1 MIRLRVGYLPA
12 LAVAGAGFLG
22 CGDADR
28 FAGAPPDLPVARDT
42 VTVDSTA
49 VAAPDTVRAD
59 TAAAARSGT
68 ASPSGIAFT
77 VDSIRAEIVRLTTAV
92 ERLQP
97 DSPPAEP
104 AGLLQPAAARL
115 DTVQS
120 GDTGDRVRETAET
133 VRNFGL
139 RTFWAILL
147 LALSWLVIR
156 GAVWLLEVLAERSA
170 SRRLLF
176 KKLIPLVRLVIW
188 GAVLYLIV
196 AVVFNVDR
204 SGLLA
209 ATAALGVGI
218 GFAAQGVLKNL
229 FGGLII
235 IFDQPFQVG
244 DKIKVGGT
252 YGEVVAIGMRSTR
265 IVTPDDNLVT
275 VPNAQ
280 VVEDQVANAN
290 AGALDCQVVVDL
302 YLPGWVDVMK
312 AKAIAY
318 SAAANSKY
326 VYLKKPI
333 VVNVKDEFKETFLTH
348 LMVKAYVLDTRYEFV
363 FASDVTESAKT
374 EFLKHGMLTADI
386 GRAVFYEAK
395 RHATMAP
402 WQDGAP

>member
-1 MIRLRVGYLPA
+1 MSHRVRRSA
-12 LAVAGAGFLG
+12 FSWIVVAGGLVGCNAGVP
-22 CGDADR
+22 DR
-28 FAGAPPDLPVARDT
+28 DQSPP
-42 VTVDSTA
+42 
-49 VAAPDTVRAD
+49 PDTVAAFVDD
-59 TAAAARSGT
+59 TLA
-68 ASPSGIAFT
+68 
-77 VDSIRAEIVRLTTAV
+77 VDSVLPTEPNSAATDSILPVPQEREPLTAVVDSMRAEIARLTAAV
-92 ERLQP
+92 SALQP
-97 DSPPAEP
+97 TGVSQPGTP
-104 AGLLQPAAARL
+104 LQQPAALA
-115 DTVQS
+115 DTGAV
-120 GDTGDRVRETAET
+120 DTGDRVRETAES

-139 RTFWAILL
+139 RAFWALVLL
-147 LALSWLVIR
+147 VLSWLVIR
-156 GAVWLLEVLAERSA
+156 AAAWLLEVLAERSA
-170 SRRLLF
+170 AQRLLF
-176 KKLIPLVRLVIW
+176 KKLIPVVRLVIW

-196 AVVFNVDR
+196 AGVFDVDR

-218 GFAAQGVLKNL
+218 GFAAQGVLKNI

-265 IVTPDDNLVT
+265 IVTPDDNLVS
-275 VPNAQ
+275 VPNSQ

-302 YLPGWVDVMK
+302 YVPGWVDVMK

-348 LMVKAYVLDTRYEFV
+348 LVVKAYVLDTRYEFV
-363 FASDVTESAKT
+363 FASDITESAKT
-374 EFLKHGMLTADI
+374 EFLKHEMLTPEI
-386 GRAVFYEAK
+386 GMRVFRETK
-395 RHATMAP
+395 RGAETPA
-402 WQDGAP
+402 WQQGDA